1 MCSSTDTEIPT
12 GASRGDAPS
21 PNPTIDAN
29 GWTRA
34 ADGKEVG
41 GSRFRNLNS
50 GSQLDLGEAATPY
63 EFFKSLVTDEI
74 LDDLVNYINSFA
86 GVVLQKN
93 NPLKKHSRL
102 HQWDLITRLDFLRFL
117 AILISI
123 GIDHRPKISDYWST
137 KSYMYTPWYSKQM
150 PRNIFQLILHTML
163 HASEPNTE
171 GKAKI
176 EPFVQKLVAQ
186 FQRCFYPYEALSLDE
201 MVIGYKGRFA
211 HKQFN
216 AAKPHKYHIK
226 TFGLCDAMTGYV
238 VNLLIYFGRHTAY
251 IETQDRNSE
260 HAIKVFNTLL
270 EPFHPHHH
278 IFADRYYTTFA
289 LIEFLRKN
297 GYNYTGTVQVN
308 RRGFAMEW
316 KQQRLTHMQAV
327 WHYKEDVALS
337 VTWKDKKAKKPCHV
351 VTTCSKVDYV
361 TVQEGLRQ
369 VTKPAIIQSYNNN
382 MNGCDRIDQQV
393 SYYGAHDR
401 KTKKWYKKIFTWI
414 LEVAQVNSHILHTL
428 SRPEGTKPLPLA
440 AYKNLLVDQLILVG
454 APNVMPALPAAAPT
468 PPAKPGRK
476 SVNPAEERLSGN
488 RHLVDHDGL
497 DRQCVYCS
505 LMNKKKRSTYYCSGC
520 EGRPHLCPKECFR
533 KYHTDRVL

>member
-1 MCSSTDTEIPT
+1 MNTPTQESPGSSTRPRRQLLTSRQAQDLLSTLLDEEISDNSVVEEPST
-12 GASRGDAPS
+12 ISRGDAPS

-63 EFFKSLVTDEI
+63 EFFKSLVTMKFWMI
-74 LDDLVNYINSFA
+74 
-86 GVVLQKN
+86 
-93 NPLKKHSRL
+93 
-102 HQWDLITRLDFLRFL
+102 W
-117 AILISI
+117 
-123 GIDHRPKISDYWST
+123 
-137 KSYMYTPWYSKQM
+137 
-150 PRNIFQLILHTML
+150 
-163 HASEPNTE
+163 
-171 GKAKI
+171 
-176 EPFVQKLVAQ
+176 
-186 FQRCFYPYEALSLDE
+186 
-201 MVIGYKGRFA
+201 
-211 HKQFN
+211 
-216 AAKPHKYHIK
+216 
-226 TFGLCDAMTGYV
+226 
-238 VNLLIYFGRHTAY
+238 HTAY

-351 VTTCSKVDYV
+351 VTTCGKVDYV

-382 MNGCDRIDQQV
+382 MNGCDRIDQQ
-393 SYYGAHDR
+393 
-401 KTKKWYKKIFTWI
+401 
-414 LEVAQVNSHILHTL
+414 
-428 SRPEGTKPLPLA
+428 
-440 AYKNLLVDQLILVG
+440 LILVG
-454 APNVMPALPAAAPT
+454 APNVMPALLAAAPT

-533 KYHTDRVL
+533 KYHTDRVLQTLWHAEKWIASNLPLQGLDSYLATLITITETSCCRPRLEEPKKRSCYLGLPPVDGRGKHASRPHKMSNELRQRIRDHISSFRGRKSHYSQEKTRRLYLPEELNISKMLDLYKER